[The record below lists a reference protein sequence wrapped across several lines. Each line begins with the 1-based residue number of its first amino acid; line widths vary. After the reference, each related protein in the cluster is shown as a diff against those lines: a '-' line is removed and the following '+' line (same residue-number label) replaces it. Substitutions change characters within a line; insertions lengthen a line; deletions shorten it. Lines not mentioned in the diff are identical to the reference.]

1 MNLLM
6 KLAVVMLMTVLPEF
20 VLAADSAEQ
29 PLDLTS
35 HWVGLF
41 AIAICLLVA
50 QVLHGLAA
58 LGSNSSVAK
67 ARHLA
72 DRPRQG

>member
-1 MNLLM
+1 MPKPYFL
-6 KLAVVMLMTVLPEF
+6 VSYVL
-20 VLAADSAEQ
+20 
-29 PLDLTS
+29 
-35 HWVGLF
+35 GLF